1 MAINTSKVLV
11 GGIVGGIVANV
22 IDFIRNSLI
31 LGEMHQADMA
41 KLNPALDAPPSGG
54 QIAGFAIFDIAW
66 IIATV
71 WIYAAI
77 RRDSARDRRPPC
89 TPRSSSWVVG
99 TSVAGFFWALHIF
112 GTHLF
117 VATAGVELVNAIVST
132 LVGAWLCTEERR
144 DVERRIVAATIQTA
158 IANPMATLVAAAVTR
173 PRNAPHATR
182 AAAPSPLPPLHS
194 ARTRPQTRRRTRR

>member
-22 IDFIRNSLI
+22 IDFVGNSLI
-31 LGEMHQADMA
+31 LVGMHQADMA
-41 KLNPALDAPPSGG
+41 KLNPALVAPPTGG

-77 RRDSARDRRPPC
+77 R
-89 TPRSSSWVVG
+89 PRFGPGPKTAVYAAIASWVVG

-112 GTHLF
+112 GTHVF

-132 LVGAWLCTEERR
+132 LVGAWLYTEEP
-144 DVERRIVAATIQTA
+144 A
-158 IANPMATLVAAAVTR
+158 
-173 PRNAPHATR
+173 
-182 AAAPSPLPPLHS
+182 
-194 ARTRPQTRRRTRR
+194 